1 MKEKPKL
8 IKLDSSDLKILSAVR
23 RNGRETMTKISA
35 DTGIQIS
42 LVFDRLKR
50 MEEEGLIKS
59 YSCSVDW
66 ERLGLNRRVLLFLRM
81 PEHLK
86 QKAEARLAR
95 NHHINNLWRLNDKCG
110 LAAEA
115 MFVSLRQQ
123 EVFVA
128 ALRKEFEDIEIS
140 SHELVENPKWEGFLT
155 SCLGCPK
162 LSPFGPQCG
171 KKSQKALCHNCL
183 N

>member
-1 MKEKPKL
+1 MNAKPKL

-50 MEEEGLIKS
+50 MEKEGLIGR

-66 ERLGLNRRVLLFLRM
+66 KRLGLNRRVLLFLRM

-115 MFVSLRQQ
+115 LFVSLRQQ
-123 EVFVA
+123 EVFIA
-128 ALRKEFEDIEIS
+128 ALRKEVEDIKIS
-140 SHELVENPKWEGFLT
+140 SHEVVENPKWEGCLT
-155 SCLGCPK
+155 SCLGCSK
-162 LSPFGPQCG
+162 LAPLGPTQRAG
-171 KKSQKALCHNCL
+171 SKRMLNHECL